1 MAPVVEVVGHLSADM
16 VRHYTHIRTA
26 AKQKAVEAIE
36 KQQAAVLVMLTSS
49 NAAACAKSSGKPQS
63 QR

>member
-1 MAPVVEVVGHLSADM
+1 M